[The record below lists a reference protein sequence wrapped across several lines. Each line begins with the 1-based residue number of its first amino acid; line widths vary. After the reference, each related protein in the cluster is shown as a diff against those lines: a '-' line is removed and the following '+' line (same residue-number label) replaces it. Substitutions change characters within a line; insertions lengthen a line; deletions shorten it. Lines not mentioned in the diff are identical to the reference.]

1 MKYVKLLEASSQFT
15 VTDTWEKIYKKS
27 LKEMFM
33 KILAEI
39 SKEKEILVTTDVH
52 INDSSQFVQ
61 GEILYGDKEFILVF
75 IPTRAIFRGFERIVI
90 FSKVPS
96 KLSSLELTSEVLF
109 AGTGIGNEIVGDN
122 LVWNSNDLPVSLLAV
137 LKLWKGKNIVTKT
150 GIA

>member
-1 MKYVKLLEASSQFT
+1 
-15 VTDTWEKIYKKS
+15 
-27 LKEMFM
+27 
-33 KILAEI
+33 
-39 SKEKEILVTTDVH
+39 
-52 INDSSQFVQ
+52 
-61 GEILYGDKEFILVF
+61 
-75 IPTRAIFRGFERIVI
+75 VI